1 MTTITIGVDKECYN
15 IILDERR
22 RLEQYRFE
30 KDYNPRQVSLSM
42 ALRELF
48 KTAGL
53 IKKVTDKEVEK

>member
-1 MTTITIGVDKECYN
+1 MTTIAIGVDKECYN
-15 IILDERR
+15 LIREEKQ
-22 RLEQYRFE
+22 RLEKYRYE
-30 KDYNPRQVSLSM
+30 KDFNPRQVSMAM